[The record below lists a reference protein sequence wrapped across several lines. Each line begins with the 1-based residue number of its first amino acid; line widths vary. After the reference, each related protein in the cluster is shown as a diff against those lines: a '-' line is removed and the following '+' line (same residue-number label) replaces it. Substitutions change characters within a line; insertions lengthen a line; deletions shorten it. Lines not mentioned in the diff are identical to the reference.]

1 MGRACGI
8 YKEEEK
14 RIQGLG
20 WANMKDREHLENTN
34 KGTREGNIKWIL
46 NL

>member
-1 MGRACGI
+1 MYR
-8 YKEEEK
+8 EEEK

-20 WANMKDREHLENTN
+20 WANTKDREHLGNKS

-46 NL
+46 PVGWEG